1 MHPEDDTPPQR
12 PRWLAAALILAVLV
26 VVAGML
32 LVGWRTLQADNSKGE
47 TIQSA
52 ALPAKSASGVVAPAS
67 PATPAAS
74 LALGQ
79 AAVNAS
85 NCMRCH
91 GVERRYV
98 GPAFNQVVAR
108 YQGRPDA
115 VDYLAGKIRN
125 GGSGEWGRALMP
137 RHPQLSE
144 EQARQMAQWV
154 MSLPPAVQ

>member
-1 MHPEDDTPPQR
+1 MQPEDESPPQR
-12 PRWLAAALILAVLV
+12 PRWLAVALIVAVVV

-32 LVGWRTLQADNSKGE
+32 MVGWRTLQAGNREST

-52 ALPAKSASGVVAPAS
+52 EVTTGGTGTTLAPAS
-67 PATPAAS
+67 PNAPNTALAA
-74 LALGQ
+74 GM
-79 AAVNAS
+79 AAANAA

-91 GVERRYV
+91 GVDRRYV
-98 GPAFNQVVAR
+98 GPAFNQVAAR
-108 YQGRPDA
+108 YQGRADA

-125 GGSGEWGRALMP
+125 GGAGEWGRALMP

-154 MSLPPAVQ
+154 MSLPPAMQ